1 MRNGETEMATS
12 SWTAA
17 SAQSASL
24 RRRGAV
30 LERAIL
36 DAALEQLSTVGW
48 KGLTMEGVAAG
59 AQTGKAAVYRR
70 WPSKED
76 LVADALHAGLPR
88 FEEAPDL
95 GSLRED
101 LLALCRQAREAMYS
115 RPGFALRSVIHECDA
130 LEVERFQ
137 GVIYEGVVEPSVRLL
152 RDIITRG
159 IERGEVRPDAANGY
173 VFDAIPAMMMYRS
186 KICACEW
193 TEQDIEEM
201 IDHLMVP
208 LLRPVRD

>member
-1 MRNGETEMATS
+1 MVTS
-12 SWTAA
+12 RWTAA
-17 SAQSASL
+17 PAPTASL

-76 LVADALHAGLPR
+76 LVADALQAGLPR
-88 FEEAPDL
+88 LEDAPDL
-95 GSLRED
+95 GAVRED
-101 LLALCRQAREAMYS
+101 LLELCGQVRRAMFS
-115 RPGFALRSVIHECDA
+115 RPGFALRAVIHECDPRQA
-130 LEVERFQ
+130 ERFH
-137 GVIYEGVVEPSVRLL
+137 GVIFEGVVEPTIKLL
-152 RDIITRG
+152 REVITRG
-159 IERGEVRPDAANGY
+159 IDRGEVRSDAANGY

-186 KICACEW
+186 KMCASEW
-193 TEQDIEEM
+193 SDRDLEEL
-201 IDHLMVP
+201 IDQLMVP
-208 LLRPVRD
+208 LLRPVRP

>member
-1 MRNGETEMATS
+1 MVTS
-12 SWTAA
+12 HWTAA
-17 SAQSASL
+17 PAQASL

-76 LVADALHAGLPR
+76 LVADALQAALPR
-88 FEEAPDL
+88 LEGVPDL
-95 GSLRED
+95 GGVRAD
-101 LLALCRQAREAMYS
+101 LLALCRRSRDAMFS
-115 RPGFALRSVIHECDA
+115 RPGLALRAVIHECDPVQA
-130 LEVERFQ
+130 ERLHA
-137 GVIYEGVVEPSVRLL
+137 VIVKGLVEPTVQLL
-152 RDIITRG
+152 REVVIRG
-159 IERGEVRPDAANGY
+159 IERGEVRSDAANGY

-186 KICACEW
+186 KMCASEW
-193 TEQDIEEM
+193 SDQDLEEV
-201 IDHLMVP
+201 IDQLMLP
-208 LLRPVRD
+208 LLRPTRG

>member
-1 MRNGETEMATS
+1 MATS
-12 SWTAA
+12 RWTAA
-17 SAQSASL
+17 PARTPSL

-48 KGLTMEGVAAG
+48 SGLTMEGVAAG

-76 LVADALHAGLPR
+76 LVADALQAGLPQ
-88 FEEAPDL
+88 FDEAPDL
-95 GSLRED
+95 GSVRED
-101 LLALCRQAREAMYS
+101 LLELCRQAREAMFS
-115 RPGFALRSVIHECDA
+115 RPGFALRSVIHECDTA
-130 LEVERFQ
+130 QVERFN
-137 GVIYEGVVEPSVRLL
+137 GVIVEGVVEPTVKLL
-152 RDIITRG
+152 RDVINRG

-186 KICACEW
+186 KMCASEW
-193 TEQDIEEM
+193 SERDIEEM
-201 IDHLMVP
+201 VDQLMVP
-208 LLRPVRD
+208 LLRSAGA